1 MQGSKAE
8 TAYTAVLS
16 APDTSDFPYMTA
28 YLDVHDPQGA
38 FIHGLTPRDVT
49 LLENDLQ
56 LPINTLEEQKPGVQ
70 FVIAITP
77 GDSFFIR
84 DSLGVSR
91 YEYLMQGLLA
101 GSWINQPAGS
111 DDFSLL
117 TLGGPQL
124 THTSDPKALH
134 TALKQYVPDDKVTT
148 PSLEVLA
155 SALQV
160 ASDPSLL
167 PGTER
172 AILFITPPQVIDVSL
187 GLQSIITSAHQ
198 QNIHIFV
205 WMVGSQDVF
214 DSPEAELLRNLANQ
228 TQATY
233 FAFSRDEPVPDVES
247 LLQPLRFIYQLGYT
261 SQITTPGSQKVAA
274 QVNIGSEFI
283 TTESQPFELDLQA
296 PVPSLLNLPDEI
308 IRTFPIQSTP
318 EIPAA
323 STELIPSEQV
333 INIRVS
339 FPDGYDRPLT
349 RTSLYI
355 DDTLYSENTIPPYDK
370 FVWDL
375 KPYSQDSTHTIKV
388 SATDSLGLIGTS
400 GDSTVKIIVPLRAQ
414 GVMVALTQNTPLL
427 VGIIVFM
434 IATLLVLGLI
444 LSGRIRPKPH
454 PGQVTVVVDSN
465 QKTRPMGYRRSM
477 IHDTIPIT
485 QRINRIPV
493 PVLKSTVDIKGKR
506 IWLPW
511 IKRKQESKPA
521 DAYLVP
527 LMGTDEP
534 TLPAPIPIVV
544 DELSIGRDSHQV
556 VIVLS
561 DPSVEKVHARIHH
574 KGNSFLITD
583 AGSVAGTW
591 VNFNLVP
598 PSGTALTHADIIH
611 IGGVGFRFLL
621 TKPEKLRTIVVT
633 PLDGEH

>member
-1 MQGSKAE
+1 MK
-8 TAYTAVLS
+8 LS
-16 APDTSDFPYMTA
+16 ALS
-28 YLDVHDPQGA
+28 Q
-38 FIHGLTPRDVT
+38 
-49 LLENDLQ
+49 
-56 LPINTLEEQKPGVQ
+56 
-70 FVIAITP
+70 
-77 GDSFFIR
+77 
-84 DSLGVSR
+84 SR
-91 YEYLMQGLLA
+91 QRQECLA
-101 GSWINQPAGS
+101 A
-111 DDFSLL
+111 D
-117 TLGGPQL
+117 
-124 THTSDPKALH
+124 A
-134 TALKQYVPDDKVTT
+134 
-148 PSLEVLA
+148 
-155 SALQV
+155 
-160 ASDPSLL
+160 
-167 PGTER
+167 
-172 AILFITPPQVIDVSL
+172 
-187 GLQSIITSAHQ
+187 
-198 QNIHIFV
+198 
-205 WMVGSQDVF
+205 
-214 DSPEAELLRNLANQ
+214 
-228 TQATY
+228 
-233 FAFSRDEPVPDVES
+233 
-247 LLQPLRFIYQLGYT
+247 
-261 SQITTPGSQKVAA
+261 
-274 QVNIGSEFI
+274 
-283 TTESQPFELDLQA
+283 
-296 PVPSLLNLPDEI
+296 
-308 IRTFPIQSTP
+308 
-318 EIPAA
+318 
-323 STELIPSEQV
+323 ELIPTEQV
-333 INIRVS
+333 IRIWVS

-355 DDTLYSENTIPPYDK
+355 DGTLYSENTIPPYDK

-375 KPYSQDSTHTIKV
+375 KPYTQDSTHTIKV

-400 GDSTVKIIVPLRAQ
+400 GDSTIKIIVPLRAQ
-414 GVMVALTQNTPLL
+414 GVMVALSQNTPLL

-434 IATLLVLGLI
+434 IATLLILGLI
-444 LSGRIRPKPH
+444 VSGRIRPKPH
-454 PGQVTVVVDSN
+454 PGQVTVAIDSN

-511 IKRKQESKPA
+511 IKRKEELKPA

-544 DELSIGRDSHQV
+544 DEFSIGRDSHQV

-621 TKPEKLRTIVVT
+621 TKPDKLRTIVVT